1 MPYLQGR
8 HEGRAAFIEV
18 AIVDAAKYIE
28 HKQSKNPVLHGVRPF
43 KALIDTGATST
54 TITKNVV
61 SFLGLQP
68 VTKLPYASRDG
79 LTWVRAYLFH
89 VAFYGPVVPLSAD
102 PEESESLVNSMR
114 VFKRVITGGEIENQ
128 DSFDVL
134 LGMDVITTGNLTIN
148 VDGTFGFA
156 F

>member
-1 MPYLQGR
+1 M
-8 HEGRAAFIEV
+8 
-18 AIVDAAKYIE
+18 
-28 HKQSKNPVLHGVRPF
+28 
-43 KALIDTGATST
+43 
-54 TITKNVV
+54 
-61 SFLGLQP
+61 
-68 VTKLPYASRDG
+68 
-79 LTWVRAYLFH
+79 WVPAYLFH

-114 VFKRVITGGEIENQ
+114 VCTKVITGGEIENQ

-156 F
+156 V

>member
-1 MPYLQGR
+1 M
-8 HEGRAAFIEV
+8 
-18 AIVDAAKYIE
+18 
-28 HKQSKNPVLHGVRPF
+28 
-43 KALIDTGATST
+43 
-54 TITKNVV
+54 ITKNVV

-68 VTKLPYASRDG
+68 VTKVPYA
-79 LTWVRAYLFH
+79 TWSGRIWTPAYLFH
-89 VAFYGPVVPLSAD
+89 VVFPGPVVPLSSD
-102 PEESESLVNSMR
+102 EEESESLVSNMR
-114 VFKRVITGGEIENQ
+114 VCTKVITGGEIENQ